1 MTAPRTMA
9 ARRARIVQLIESR
22 IVESQEDL
30 VALLAEEGMR
40 VTQATV
46 SRDLDELGAHKVSGD
61 AGRARYVLT
70 DRSAPV
76 DTRLHKLL
84 PDVLVGA
91 EGSANIAVLRTP
103 PGAAQ
108 YLASAIDHAEM
119 SEVLGTV
126 AGDDTVFIV
135 TRSAAGGEPLA
146 QQFIEHAQARRG

>member
-22 IVESQEDL
+22 VIESQEEL
-30 VALLAEEGMR
+30 VAILANEGMR

-46 SRDLDELGAHKVSGD
+46 SRDLDELGAHKVSDD
-61 AGRARYVLT
+61 ADRARYVLA
-70 DRSAPV
+70 DRGAPV
-76 DTRLHKLL
+76 DTRLQKLL

-91 EGSANIAVLRTP
+91 DGSANIAVLRTP

-119 SEVLGTV
+119 AEVLGTV

-135 TRSAAGGEPLA
+135 TRSPGGGESLA
-146 QQFIEHAQARRG
+146 KHFIEHAQMRRG